1 MGQRGKIR
9 TLARYIDF
17 NSVILRSKRK
27 ALCFPNLVS
36 LLPKSKI
43 KRANPLAVCQFIN
56 CIHRRLRLTER
67 GRMFFKTNMFGK
79 DRVQQ
84 IQGHIFDRGGN
95 FIEAIFFSGSFCC
108 VTRVTHL
115 ASKTQLSIVSHR
127 KV

>member
-17 NSVILRSKRK
+17 NSVILRLKRK

-67 GRMFFKTNMFGK
+67 GRMFFKRICLEK
-79 DRVQQ
+79 IECSKYKV
-84 IQGHIFDRGGN
+84 IFLTAEE
-95 FIEAIFFSGSFCC
+95 ILSKPYFFLVVF
-108 VTRVTHL
+108 
-115 ASKTQLSIVSHR
+115 AVSHVSR
-127 KV
+127 I